1 MCGYTLATLPSSWDW
16 REHGAVT
23 GVKSQAECGSCW
35 AFSTAANLEAAWY
48 LAGHDLVSLSPQQ
61 LVVCDTHFNEGC
73 TGGDAFL
80 AMDYVV
86 KSGGLL
92 TWETLPYKTVD
103 EDATQPSP
111 TDVCGMTAAEL
122 LQPWHI
128 GAKAA
133 HWQYVTWP
141 FWRESYE
148 DDKGDSTTHMMQE
161 DRMALALIENGP
173 FVATINA
180 KPAAL
185 RRASTTPRSATPTT

>member
-1 MCGYTLATLPSSWDW
+1 MAHGENSNANDCNSEHLTVGCQSPSEVPNWSGDCPAGLRFSDDDGGDDDVCGYTLATLPSSWDW

-23 GVKSQAECGSCW
+23 EVKDQAECGSCW

-92 TWETLPYKTVD
+92 TWETLPYKAVD
-103 EDATQPSP
+103 EDTTQPSP

-128 GAKAA
+128 A
-133 HWQYVTWP
+133 
-141 FWRESYE
+141 
-148 DDKGDSTTHMMQE
+148 
-161 DRMALALIENGP
+161 NGFQHP
-173 FVATINA
+173 SRHGF
-180 KPAAL
+180 
-185 RRASTTPRSATPTT
+185 